1 MTYRN
6 LRTADAVRTPKFLL
20 LLAALVGAVQG
31 SLLLNALPAIL
42 DSTARIILQDSA
54 YLLFIACVW
63 RLDGV
68 NVKRWFLSPVSAT
81 CVLFLAI
88 DIIIQ
93 VFHGLTS
100 GKFST
105 FAVFREARLL
115 IYFLLTMLCFGSVK
129 HWAVRDAPAVA
140 LQVLF
145 VFAGIGAV
153 VYMLLA
159 TQVVYSG
166 ENLNVFA
173 SKQDAIDAGFGHAL
187 QDKFK
192 SPTIMVSFLS
202 AYLMALVI
210 SPTSSRSFI
219 GRARSRAIQI
229 VVLVS
234 VVGIALSSHARSL
247 LVACFVG
254 LAIPF
259 VTEAARAISSH
270 RPRQLLL
277 VRSITVLAIAGSLT
291 FAAITILRNIDKKL
305 TEQVLS
311 RGFFVDRSDTSRF
324 DAMTRAAT
332 FDFANPLGFGVGAG
346 SNYVPLTRF
355 WMNPIDSG
363 FFHAVVVLGYQ
374 FLIPYLILHGIALV
388 CAFSNGLYRSEDRFD
403 FSLRSGLLAGLLVSL
418 LSFYQASPFL
428 FPADAMLTGAALGAT
443 ISIYRSRRAIKR
455 RSSFKNALPTAKFG

>member
-6 LRTADAVRTPKFLL
+6 LQKADIVRTPKFTL

-31 SLLLNALPAIL
+31 SLLLNALPVIL
-42 DSTARIILQDSA
+42 DSTARIIFQDSA

-63 RLDGV
+63 RLDGA
-68 NVKRWFLSPVSAT
+68 NVKRWFLSPISAT

-88 DIIIQ
+88 DIILQ

-100 GKFST
+100 GEFSQ

-129 HWAVRDAPAVA
+129 HWAVRDASAVT

-145 VFAGIGAV
+145 LFAGIGAV
-153 VYMLLA
+153 VYTILA

-166 ENLNVFA
+166 DDLNFFT

-202 AYLMALVI
+202 AYFMALVI
-210 SPTSSRSFI
+210 SPISSRSFI
-219 GRARSRAIQI
+219 GRAYSRAMQ
-229 VVLVS
+229 LVAL
-234 VVGIALSSHARSL
+234 VTVAGIALSSHARSL

-259 VTEAARAISSH
+259 VTEAARAISFK
-270 RPRQLLL
+270 RPRQLLFI
-277 VRSITVLAIAGSLT
+277 RSITLLTLATSLIFGTIIVLQNSDAKFAEQIVAKDLFADQSDAGRL
-291 FAAITILRNIDKKL
+291 
-305 TEQVLS
+305 E
-311 RGFFVDRSDTSRF
+311 
-324 DAMTRAAT
+324 AMTRAAT
-332 FDFANPLGFGVGAG
+332 FDFENPLGFGVGAG
-346 SNYVPLTRF
+346 SNYVQLTSS

-363 FFHAVVVLGYQ
+363 FFQAVVVLGYQ
-374 FLIPYLILHGIALV
+374 FLIPYLILHVIALIG
-388 CAFSNGLYRSEDRFD
+388 AFSNSLYRPEDRFD

-428 FPADAMLTGAALGAT
+428 FPADAMLTGAALGAS
-443 ISIYRSRRAIKR
+443 ISIYQSRRAMKL
-455 RSSFKNALPTAKFG
+455 RSLFKSPLPTASF